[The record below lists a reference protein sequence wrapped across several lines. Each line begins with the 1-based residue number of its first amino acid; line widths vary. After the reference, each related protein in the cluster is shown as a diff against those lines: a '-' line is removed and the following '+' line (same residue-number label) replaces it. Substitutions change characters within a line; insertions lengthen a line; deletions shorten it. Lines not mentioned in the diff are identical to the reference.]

1 MTQSILKKES
11 YFRKCS
17 FCKIFESTDKAP
29 SGLRLHS
36 HDYTQIWYVTKGECE
51 HRVEN
56 QVYRLTIGD
65 TFLLLPEI
73 EHQTLLGAES
83 SAICC
88 EFSLEAVLGSSA
100 TQDNMNNALN
110 LMSLSVF
117 FQDSKEQRP
126 RFLFRPETSRRV
138 EQTMRSLLQEYER
151 EQPYYEEMLRTGI
164 QELLLLFMREF
175 SLSSNYWHSQRDLI
189 YLKYKEQVAPA
200 IRYIDENCASPLT
213 LDEVCRISAL
223 SKTYFCYLF
232 KLITKQTFVEYLT
245 AQRIRASMDLLE
257 NRAASIAE
265 ISEQLGFNNVAYF
278 SKIFKK
284 LTGSSPSS
292 YRRNHL
298 QK

>member
-100 TQDNMNNALN
+100 MQDNMNNALN

-117 FQDSKEQRP
+117 FQDSKEQRL
-126 RFLFRPETSRRV
+126 RFLFRPETSHRV

-151 EQPYYEEMLRTGI
+151 EQPY
-164 QELLLLFMREF
+164 
-175 SLSSNYWHSQRDLI
+175 
-189 YLKYKEQVAPA
+189 
-200 IRYIDENCASPLT
+200 
-213 LDEVCRISAL
+213 
-223 SKTYFCYLF
+223 
-232 KLITKQTFVEYLT
+232 
-245 AQRIRASMDLLE
+245 
-257 NRAASIAE
+257 
-265 ISEQLGFNNVAYF
+265 
-278 SKIFKK
+278 
-284 LTGSSPSS
+284 
-292 YRRNHL
+292 
-298 QK
+298 